1 MTQSTIM
8 RHHSLKEWLIAVR
21 PWSFPASTMPVI
33 ITYCYLLWNGKQP
46 NLGLSLWALVA
57 IILFHAAG
65 NTWSDYFDY
74 KKGVDKEDTYG
85 VKTLTNGMFS
95 PQEIMRLSLGLLA
108 VSIIAGMGL
117 LSCTRWSL
125 LWIGLGGFVGTV
137 FYPYL
142 KFHALGDVDIF
153 LCYAV
158 LPSLGTSYVATGT
171 FHLDTFYAVLPV
183 GLITVAI
190 LHVNN
195 TRDCDTDKRAGINT
209 LSLCVGKRVSIAIY
223 EMELLLPFLATTVFL
238 AVCSTLPLLCSLVW
252 IAFPIALSNIR
263 TMRKYLH
270 EGYTVIGHLDE
281 KTAALQLT
289 YSLLLSLG
297 LLISTFL

>member
-1 MTQSTIM
+1 MK
-8 RHHSLKEWLIAVR
+8 HHSLKEWLIAIR
-21 PWSFPASTMPVI
+21 PWSFPASSMPVI
-33 ITYCYLLWNGKQP
+33 ITFCYLLWTEQQP
-46 NLGLSLWALVA
+46 NLWLSLWALLA

-74 KKGVDKEDTYG
+74 KKGVDGEDTYG
-85 VKTLTNGMFS
+85 VTTITKGMFS
-95 PQEIMRLSLGLLA
+95 PKEIIRLSMSLLC
-108 VSIIAGMGL
+108 VSIIAGLGL
-117 LSCTRWSL
+117 FYYTGWPL
-125 LWIGLGGFVGTV
+125 LLIGLGGFMGTV

-153 LCYAV
+153 LCYAI
-158 LPSLGTSYVATGT
+158 LPALGTSYVATGT

-195 TRDCDTDKRAGINT
+195 TRDRDTDKRAGITT
-209 LSLCVGKRVSIAIY
+209 LSLCVGKKVSVIIY
-223 EMELLLPFLATTVFL
+223 ELELLLPFLAATLSFII
-238 AVCSTLPLLCSLVW
+238 CSTLPLLCTIVW
-252 IAFPIALSNIR
+252 LSFPMAISNIR
-263 TMRKYLH
+263 TMKKYQK
-270 EGYTVIGHLDE
+270 EGYTVISHLDE

-297 LLISTFL
+297 LLLSKFL